1 MAGVW
6 ILAENMEQS
15 KELLNIGRDLAGQI
29 GTGLAAWTW
38 SADWADQCLAHGA
51 DEVFVLPPLNAE
63 QGLDAY
69 IPIIV
74 EKARAIE
81 PELMLLSSTFK
92 GKEMAARLAGRLD
105 AGMASECQNLRWDG
119 ERNSLLAERL
129 VYGGAGV
136 QTVCCLGRPQI
147 ATVPPRTYEPAP
159 RCEAPTGRLTE
170 VAEQPSSKV
179 TILERK
185 AREHQA
191 KDITR
196 ARAVV
201 CVGRGMENQQ
211 DLEKAR
217 ELAGLIGGEVG
228 CTRPIAEELHWMPED
243 TCIGLSGKIIK
254 PELYIG
260 FGVSGQIQHLIGT
273 RDARIVCAVNSD
285 ENAPIFAGADYG
297 IVGDLSQILPI
308 LLEEIRAVKSK

>member
-6 ILAENMEQS
+6 ILAENVEQS
-15 KELLNIGRDLAGQI
+15 KELLNVGRELAGQV
-29 GTGLAAWTW
+29 GAPLAAWTW
-38 SADWADQCLAHGA
+38 SADWADECLSHGA
-51 DEVFVLPPLNAE
+51 DEVFLLPTLGAE

-69 IPIIV
+69 IPVVINKVNEIQPEIIL
-74 EKARAIE
+74 IC
-81 PELMLLSSTFK
+81 STLK
-92 GKEMAARLAGRLD
+92 GKELAARLAGRLD

-136 QTVCCLGRPQI
+136 QTISCLGRPQI
-147 ATVPPRTYEPAP
+147 ATVPPRTYESAP
-159 RCEAPTGRLTE
+159 RIEAPGGRLIEIT
-170 VAEQPSSKV
+170 EQPSSKV
-179 TILERK
+179 TVLEK
-185 AREHQA
+185 KSREHQA
-191 KDITR
+191 QDITK

-201 CVGRGMENQQ
+201 CVGRGMENEQ

-254 PELYIG
+254 PDLYIG
-260 FGVSGQIQHLIGT
+260 LGVSGQIQHLIGT

-297 IVGDLSQILPI
+297 IVGDLNEILPI
-308 LLEEIRAVKSK
+308 LLEEIQTVKR